1 MKTARRMPLSTGVY
15 TLTVILALPALVA
28 CGGGDGDGAASEAGS
43 GVNAAPAAS
52 EGLTPE
58 QLEKGVGPI
67 TNLELADLDPEL
79 AATGEEAF
87 IIKCSACHKMDERYV
102 GPPLR
107 DVTQRRT
114 PEFVMNMILNPEGMV
129 AEHPEVRALLAQY
142 AVPMANQNLTEAEA
156 RSVLEYLRR
165 EAAEPPAGS

>member
-1 MKTARRMPLSTGVY
+1 MPVFKGFFT
-15 TLTVILALPALVA
+15 LALVLTLPTLAS
-28 CGGGDGDGAASEAGS
+28 CGGGEGDGSASEA
-43 GVNAAPAAS
+43 AAGAAAGPAAS

-67 TNLELADLDPEL
+67 TNLELAALDPEL
-79 AATGEEAF
+79 AATGEETF
-87 IIKCSACHKMDERYV
+87 IVKCSACHKMDDRYV

-142 AVPMANQNLTEAEA
+142 AVPMANQNLTEDDA
-156 RSVLEYLRR
+156 RAVLEYLRR
-165 EAAEPPAGS
+165 EAAETPAGS

>member
-1 MKTARRMPLSTGVY
+1 MRTAQRMPLAKGVFA
-15 TLTVILALPALVA
+15 LALSLALPALA
-28 CGGGDGDGAASEAGS
+28 SCGGAEGDGASGEAASG
-43 GVNAAPAAS
+43 AAATTAAS

-67 TNLELADLDPEL
+67 TNLELGALDPEL
-79 AATGEEAF
+79 AATGEETF

-129 AEHPEVRALLAQY
+129 AEHPEVRAMLAQY
-142 AVPMANQNLTEAEA
+142 AVPMANQNLTEEDA
-156 RSVLEYLRR
+156 RAVLEYLRR
-165 EAAEPPAGS
+165 EAEAAPAGS